1 MNASHIDH
9 APSLSYARSSS
20 STLQQWQSRDVAHIW
35 HPCSQ
40 MKDYEDFPP
49 IVIER
54 GDGIRL
60 FDIDGND
67 YLDIISSWWC
77 NTLGHCN
84 PRIVEAVQA
93 QVEKLDHV
101 LFANFSHAGIIEL
114 AEQLG
119 SIMPEGLTRFCFS
132 DNGSTS
138 VECALKM
145 SFQYHLQTGH
155 PEKQRFM
162 CLSQGYH
169 GETLG
174 ALSVCADPVYAGL
187 YAPIMHKSHV
197 IEAPDCYRC
206 PYGATRDACSC
217 ACFEHAEQMFE
228 QYGRETCAVI
238 VEPLLQGSAG
248 MRMYPPLYL
257 EKLRALCDESGCHL
271 IADEVAT
278 GFGRT
283 GTMFAFDQT
292 SVSPDMLCT
301 SKNLTGGFLP
311 MAVTATTDEVYQAF
325 YADYGE
331 GKAFMH
337 SHTYAGNPIAAA
349 AALAVQ
355 HIMREDRILDRAAET
370 GAYLNSRMNEVFG
383 GHANIGEIRHL
394 GLINA
399 MELVTNRSTK
409 EGFATSDRVGYHI
422 YREALKRGL
431 MMRPLGNVVY
441 FNPPLTISTDE
452 VDCAIERARD
462 AIQAVLGDRSHPTVG
477 G

>member
-1 MNASHIDH
+1 MA
-9 APSLSYARSSS
+9 
-20 STLQQWQSRDVAHIW
+20 TWQERDLAHIW

-49 IVIER
+49 IIIER
-54 GDGIRL
+54 GEGVRL
-60 FDIDGND
+60 FDIEGKD
-67 YLDIISSWWC
+67 YIDIISSWWC

-84 PRIVEAVQA
+84 PAIAEAVARQA
-93 QVEKLDHV
+93 KKLDHV
-101 LFANFSHAGIIEL
+101 LFANFSHEGIIQLAEEL
-114 AEQLG
+114 AA
-119 SIMPEGLTRFCFS
+119 IMPEGLNKFCFS

-162 CLSQGYH
+162 CLSEGYH

-174 ALSVCADPVYAGL
+174 ALSVCADATYAGM
-187 YAPIMHKSHV
+187 YAPLMHRSHV

-206 PYGATRDACSC
+206 AYGCTRDTCSC
-217 ACFEHAEQMFE
+217 ACFEHAEQQFE
-228 QYGRETCAVI
+228 RHGHETCAVI

-257 EKLRALCDESGCHL
+257 EKLRALCDRHNVHL

-283 GTMFAFDQT
+283 GTMFAFDQA
-292 SVSPDMLCT
+292 SASPDMLCT

-311 MAVTATTDEVYQAF
+311 MAVTAVTDDIYRAF
-325 YADYGE
+325 YADYSE

-355 HIMREDRILDRAAET
+355 RIMREDRVLEQAAVRADHLQRRLTEA
-370 GAYLNSRMNEVFG
+370 FG
-383 GHANIGEIRHL
+383 EHPHVGEIRRL
-394 GLINA
+394 GMIHAL
-399 MELVTNRSTK
+399 ELVVDRDTK
-409 EGFATSDRVGYHI
+409 EGFDPRDRMGYRI
-422 YREALKRGL
+422 YRQALDRGL
-431 MMRPLGNVVY
+431 MLRPLGNVVY
-441 FNPPLTISTDE
+441 FNPALTITEDE
-452 VDCAIERARD
+452 LDCAVERARG
-462 AIQAVLGDRSHPTVG
+462 AIGAVLG
-477 G
+477 

>member
-1 MNASHIDH
+1 MNQTS
-9 APSLSYARSSS
+9 
-20 STLQQWQSRDVAHIW
+20 WQTRDLAHIW

-49 IVIER
+49 IIIDR
-54 GDGIRL
+54 GEGVRL
-60 FDIDGND
+60 FDLDGKE

-84 PRIVEAVQA
+84 PRIAEAIKH
-93 QVEKLDHV
+93 QVDKLDHV
-101 LFANFSHAGIIEL
+101 LFANFSHEGVIQL
-114 AEQLG
+114 AERLAD
-119 SIMPEGLTRFCFS
+119 ITPEGLDKFCFS

-162 CLSQGYH
+162 CLSDGYH

-174 ALSVCADPVYAGL
+174 ALSVCADSMYAGL
-187 YAPIMHKSHV
+187 YAPLMHDSHV
-197 IEAPDCYRC
+197 VRAPDCYRC
-206 PYGATRDACSC
+206 PYGCTRKTCTC
-217 ACFEHAEQMFE
+217 PCFEHAERLFE
-228 QYGRETCAVI
+228 QKAYETCAII

-257 EKLRALCDESGCHL
+257 EKLRALCDEHHVHL

-292 SVSPDMLCT
+292 SVVPDLLCT

-311 MAVTATTDEVYQAF
+311 MAVTAVTEEIYRAF
-325 YADYGE
+325 YADYSE

-337 SHTYAGNPIAAA
+337 SHTYSGNPIAAA

-355 HIMREDRILDRAAET
+355 DALREDDL
-370 GAYLNSRMNEVFG
+370 VK
-383 GHANIGEIRHL
+383 HASTMGNYANQLLSEAFSDHPHIGEIRQL
-394 GLINA
+394 GPINA
-399 MELVTNRSTK
+399 MELVVNRATK
-409 EGFATSDRVGYHI
+409 EGFASRDRIGYHL
-422 YREALKRGL
+422 YRQALDRGL
-431 MMRPLGNVVY
+431 MLRPLGNVVY
-441 FNPPLTISTDE
+441 FNPALTITRQE
-452 VDCAIERARD
+452 VELAVERTID
-462 AIQAVLGDRSHPTVG
+462 ALEAVLDR
-477 G
+477 